1 MKQQREIL
9 DRNEGLLVFDSM
21 LWWCFQVIKEVAQSV
36 KIHGLG
42 GIVLMLATFVL

>member
-21 LWWCFQVIKEVAQSV
+21 LRCFQVIKEVAQSV

>member
-21 LWWCFQVIKEVAQSV
+21 LWFFQVIKEVAQSV